1 MNILD
6 IEVNGMKCGGCAK
19 KITQYF
25 KMNSDVENVEVDL
38 ENKRVKIISSSEFS
52 SMKVRNDLVEL
63 GFSVISLSR
72 S

>member
-38 ENKRVKIISSSEFS
+38 ENKRVKIIST
-52 SMKVRNDLVEL
+52 DW
-63 GFSVISLSR
+63 
-72 S
+72 